1 MLTSVSHN
9 VVPEPNFAKTFG
21 RVYTASRGEACTPK
35 LNAQEI
41 ALVFIILAQG
51 TRYNLEMPSNDPSVV
66 EWVRLAEIALVKG
79 QFLSNNMV
87 AGVQTLVC
95 LESLPRRDRLRPIAF
110 DGTFSAVRVL
120 PSTGVAN

>member
-1 MLTSVSHN
+1 MAPKES
-9 VVPEPNFAKTFG
+9 FAKTFG
-21 RVYTASRGEACTPK
+21 RVYAALRGEASSPR

-51 TRYNLEMPSNDPSVV
+51 TRYNLEMPAYDPSVA
-66 EWVRLAEIALVKG
+66 EWIQLAEIALVKG

-95 LESLPRRDRLRPIAF
+95 LEARLLG
-110 DGTFSAVRVL
+110 DCLQS
-120 PSTGVAN
+120 